1 MPVVLVEKDPFVE
14 DMADVSSSSLDGG
27 DVRNIRRPLYG
38 TLNKKDSFAHIAVKA
53 VNNDGAIKPLVIH
66 NSSAPNGKGVK
77 NYNFIVQNFALS
89 RQEKVQIIET
99 FGDEYVFFYGE
110 RPTIIQ
116 VQGFLINTPDFNW
129 RTEWYKNYEEYLRG
143 TKCVERKARVYLTL
157 DGLVFVGYILNNS
170 TQITD
175 AQPRLTP
182 FSFSMLVTNYVDTN
196 TALVNK
202 QEDARVLAGDEN
214 SKPEY
219 ITSDFGKETGYVYNE
234 LNRQLFVDSE
244 GETPESVEND
254 DSAYWI
260 STTTTGLK
268 QFYKEEEAM
277 AEIAIRKYMEDNSV
291 SRFEAV
297 SAFNSGSTIFSS
309 PSEFDSDIKKSFG
322 LGVQGLAIKV

>member
-1 MPVVLVEKDPFVE
+1 
-14 DMADVSSSSLDGG
+14 
-27 DVRNIRRPLYG
+27 
-38 TLNKKDSFAHIAVKA
+38 
-53 VNNDGAIKPLVIH
+53 
-66 NSSAPNGKGVK
+66 
-77 NYNFIVQNFALS
+77 
-89 RQEKVQIIET
+89 
-99 FGDEYVFFYGE
+99 
-110 RPTIIQ
+110 
-116 VQGFLINTPDFNW
+116 
-129 RTEWYKNYEEYLRG
+129 
-143 TKCVERKARVYLTL
+143 
-157 DGLVFVGYILNNS
+157 
-170 TQITD
+170 
-175 AQPRLTP
+175 
-182 FSFSMLVTNYVDTN
+182 
-196 TALVNK
+196 
-202 QEDARVLAGDEN
+202 EDARVLAGDEN